1 VDLGFMQDGGFGKQT
16 VEVAVFFRTK
26 PGSYG
31 SCPPRGG
38 IQGGV
43 FLRRAEVQGSRSK
56 AARKQHPPTPLKGGR
71 GGRSAVAWI
80 WEPGR
85 LLKSEY
91 LDSQIVVKL
100 DFPNCAR
107 NLRTKS
113 PLEGGIQGGCF
124 FCGGPKSKSKGVRLP
139 ESNTPQPPSRG
150 DEVGDQL

>member
-1 VDLGFMQDGGFGKQT
+1 MIKQGPVSVDLGFMQDGGFGKQT

-56 AARKQHPPTPLKGGR
+56 GQL
-71 GGRSAVAWI
+71 
-80 WEPGR
+80 
-85 LLKSEY
+85 
-91 LDSQIVVKL
+91 
-100 DFPNCAR
+100 
-107 NLRTKS
+107 
-113 PLEGGIQGGCF
+113 
-124 FCGGPKSKSKGVRLP
+124 